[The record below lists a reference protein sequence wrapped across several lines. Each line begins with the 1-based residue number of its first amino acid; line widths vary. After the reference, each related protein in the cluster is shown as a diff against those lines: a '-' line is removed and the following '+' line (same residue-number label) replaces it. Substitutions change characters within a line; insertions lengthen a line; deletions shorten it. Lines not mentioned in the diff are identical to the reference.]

1 MVCLGVNLVIG
12 RARPEPCFKQAST
25 KVSTRK
31 NAFNN
36 QERKLEDRRRLDTA
50 LVLTV
55 NDPNQQLGDATTF
68 GALSSFQETKIGFRG
83 KNGCKVE
90 T

>member
-1 MVCLGVNLVIG
+1 MEHDLGPTE
-12 RARPEPCFKQAST
+12 AK
-25 KVSTRK
+25 
-31 NAFNN
+31 AFAMDAFIN

-55 NDPNQQLGDATTF
+55 NEANQQLGDATTF
-68 GALSSFQETKIGFRG
+68 GALSSFRETKIGFRG
-83 KNGCKVE
+83 KYGCKVE